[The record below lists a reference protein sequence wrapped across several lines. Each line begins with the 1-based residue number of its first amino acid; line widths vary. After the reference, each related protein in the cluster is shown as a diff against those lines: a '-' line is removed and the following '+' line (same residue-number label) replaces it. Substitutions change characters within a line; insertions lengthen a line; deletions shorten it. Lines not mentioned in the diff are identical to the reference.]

1 MAQLL
6 GLGPGRHRVAAFTC
20 AALSGALLALSFPSL
35 GHPAAAWVALTPL
48 LVILHGTRSPRL
60 AFGLGL
66 TTGAVHFAGTLP
78 WLTQV
83 MIEFAGFPLPVG
95 VLLNGLL
102 VASLALFPAAF
113 AVIVVVLGAVNEQ

>member
-48 LVILHGTRSPRL
+48 LVILHGAPSPRL

-83 MIEFAGFPLPVG
+83 MIEFGGFPLPVG

-102 VASLALFPAAF
+102 VAYLALFPAAF
-113 AVIVVVLGAVNEQ
+113 AVIVVVLLLM